1 MGQGSMP
8 VLGGDQAAHGRDLAH
23 LDRIPIKARENPL
36 WFREV
41 TPFDERLT
49 AFQVALVGFA
59 APRCASEPG
68 CGGPAA
74 ATPPADLAA
83 HRSAAGAI
91 RALG

>member
-59 APRCASEPG
+59 APQARSSGTCLPTIEP
-68 CGGPAA
+68 ALTTA
-74 ATPPADLAA
+74 REVFATSPL
-83 HRSAAGAI
+83 RSVHE
-91 RALG
+91 R